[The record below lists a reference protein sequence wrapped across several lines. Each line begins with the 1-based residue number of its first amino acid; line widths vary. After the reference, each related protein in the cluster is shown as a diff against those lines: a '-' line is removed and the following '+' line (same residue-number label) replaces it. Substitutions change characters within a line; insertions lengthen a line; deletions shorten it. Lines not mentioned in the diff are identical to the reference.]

1 MLWVVMDN
9 LSRAFIIRAKEGATF
24 SIKSGAKNEGL
35 GPWQRNQHGPS

>member
-9 LSRAFIIRAKEGATF
+9 LSRAFIIRAKEGAAF